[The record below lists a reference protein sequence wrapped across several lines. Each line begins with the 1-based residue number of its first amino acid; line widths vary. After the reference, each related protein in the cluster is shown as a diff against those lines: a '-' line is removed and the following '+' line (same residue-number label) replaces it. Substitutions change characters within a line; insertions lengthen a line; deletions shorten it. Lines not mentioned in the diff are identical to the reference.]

1 MSAIQNVYRLML
13 RDQVAPELRGLGL
26 KGSGGLYRLDTD
38 DCWARLGFQSS
49 RYNTGETMRFT
60 VNLCVVSRLVWES
73 ARRELP
79 HLPPQPSPTFAYVGG
94 RRATWHCRIGACMP
108 GGQDLWWSLTSEK
121 QVVELSGEVVA
132 AVRDFG
138 LPELRKRL

>member
-1 MSAIQNVYRLML
+1 VSAIQDAYRLML
-13 RDQVAPELRGLGL
+13 RDRVAPELRGLGL
-26 KGSGGLYRLDTD
+26 KGSGALYRLDTE

-49 RYNTGETMRFT
+49 RHNTGDTMKFT

-79 HLPPQPSPTFAYVGG
+79 HLPPQPSPTFAYFGG
-94 RRATWHCRIGACMP
+94 RRATWHRRIGQCMP
-108 GGQDLWWSLTSEK
+108 TEQDLWWWLSSEE
-121 QVVELSGEVVA
+121 QVVTVATEVIV